1 MQAAWPVGWRGGK
14 ELQTH
19 CNICTIKS
27 SGPRHA
33 LPLPTEMLATSLLY
47 YLVFFFFCT
56 FRTVNGTITWH
67 IGQDPATMPPTL
79 AICQSQQFY
88 NNWSIVV
95 CYAHVCTNTLAG
107 GGSTQI
113 PCQVTYAAC
122 GHLF

>member
-1 MQAAWPVGWRGGK
+1 MPSHYQQRRWQQVYFII
-14 ELQTH
+14 L
-19 CNICTIKS
+19 
-27 SGPRHA
+27 
-33 LPLPTEMLATSLLY
+33 
-47 YLVFFFFCT
+47 FFSFFCT

-79 AICQSQQFY
+79 ATCQSQQFY
-88 NNWSIVV
+88 NNWSIIV
-95 CYAHVCTNTLAG
+95 CYAHVCMGTHLCTNTLSG